1 MSSKVTS
8 LIEKKIY
15 PIVSS
20 ALDKNTNKFKD
31 NIAKF
36 FNKNHEV
43 LYAAAPYDPI
53 YWNQLDKMNLYN
65 SLGIT
70 EEDILK
76 ELRNVFYF
84 DTPYNPQCAKEP
96 DVIVLF
102 MAIKYFL
109 THHNSKMAELSTL
122 YLLFNGKFY
131 ASLFAMTFLRLPPSR
146 YKTAMDYVVNNMMT
160 EKYDLKK
167 EGTIFAAIKSM
178 AITYLAKYGNEIKDS
193 NDDDDIGKHIEQLRN
208 REKEFL
214 KHISVLYHEAITD
227 GLYLN
232 YETDNLSEDN
242 FRLTDNDAAKAARYT
257 ENTMNMLTSTYVS
270 LDICNK
276 CKDSN
281 IKALEIKDI
290 LESILGDNNN
300 LPSIRRAINLII
312 SIYLKEYPNGKV
324 NSIDFISYT
333 LKAKPN
339 TKDKYQMEL
348 KEIILK
354 WLDENSPAYRK
365 RKSRIATA
373 ISYYKAILMYL
384 TIMINKVANK

>member
-1 MSSKVTS
+1 
-8 LIEKKIY
+8 
-15 PIVSS
+15 
-20 ALDKNTNKFKD
+20 
-31 NIAKF
+31 
-36 FNKNHEV
+36 
-43 LYAAAPYDPI
+43 
-53 YWNQLDKMNLYN
+53 
-65 SLGIT
+65 
-70 EEDILK
+70 
-76 ELRNVFYF
+76 
-84 DTPYNPQCAKEP
+84 
-96 DVIVLF
+96 
-102 MAIKYFL
+102 
-109 THHNSKMAELSTL
+109 
-122 YLLFNGKFY
+122 
-131 ASLFAMTFLRLPPSR
+131 
-146 YKTAMDYVVNNMMT
+146 
-160 EKYDLKK
+160 
-167 EGTIFAAIKSM
+167 
-178 AITYLAKYGNEIKDS
+178 
-193 NDDDDIGKHIEQLRN
+193 
-208 REKEFL
+208 
-214 KHISVLYHEAITD
+214 
-227 GLYLN
+227 
-232 YETDNLSEDN
+232 
-242 FRLTDNDAAKAARYT
+242 
-257 ENTMNMLTSTYVS
+257 MNMLTSTYVS

-300 LPSIRRAINLII
+300 LPSIRRAIYLII